1 MFTINLLPSLRFEFF
16 SSLAQTTPV
25 VDASAGIW
33 VVCLVDIGSH
43 IHLGCPNSHGVSH
56 SINR

>member
-1 MFTINLLPSLRFEFF
+1 MFTVNLLPSLRFEFF

-43 IHLGCPNSHGVSH
+43 IHLGRITFADDCRQH
-56 SINR
+56 IC